1 MRSPKSRPVQAFL
14 SLEAKRIVRAAA
26 NPRGGDKIKGQVRS
40 ASRALGVPFD
50 MAQRAWHGRI
60 GYRAFPVL
68 YQAWRRF
75 EERNE
80 RDLKG
85 LWARLDR
92 LEREVRGANHPE
104 TSDLDSAGDT

>member
-1 MRSPKSRPVQAFL
+1 MRPPKSCAVRTFL
-14 SLEAKRIVRAAA
+14 ALEAKRIVRAAA
-26 NPRGGDKIKGQVRS
+26 SPKGGDKIKGQVRA

-50 MAQRAWHGRI
+50 MALRAWHGRI

-80 RDLKG
+80 RDLKA

-92 LEREVRGANHPE
+92 LEREIRGPNPPE
-104 TSDLDSAGDT
+104 SSNLDRKSGS